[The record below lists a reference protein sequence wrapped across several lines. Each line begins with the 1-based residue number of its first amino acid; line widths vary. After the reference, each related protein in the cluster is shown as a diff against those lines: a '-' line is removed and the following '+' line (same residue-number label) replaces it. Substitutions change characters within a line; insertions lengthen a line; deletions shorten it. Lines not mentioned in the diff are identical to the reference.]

1 MRDND
6 QTIDNWT
13 VMMRQQGSAANSGRS
28 DLQIRPIMS
37 YKRFKSDEPYKPDF
51 KPMEGRD

>member
-51 KPMEGRD
+51 KPMEGRE